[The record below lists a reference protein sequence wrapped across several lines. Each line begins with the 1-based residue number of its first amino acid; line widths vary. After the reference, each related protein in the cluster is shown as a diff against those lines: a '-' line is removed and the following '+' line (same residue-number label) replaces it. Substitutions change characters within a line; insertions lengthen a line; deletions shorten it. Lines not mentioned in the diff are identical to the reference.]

1 MLRLALPLRLA
12 ALLLLAA
19 PRPAAA
25 ADNLACAGTGMD
37 WYINMVGETPC
48 QTYQKLRQICNTNF
62 AVGVM
67 NINTPPDA
75 CTDQVSTCCCNTIA
89 FALSMLCLNCQQNIG
104 NSTGFDAG
112 TGAYQIYLQ
121 TCSNPQDKVLPKDI
135 QTAVCNQKIK
145 INDDIYGN
153 GWADG
158 SWFYIFTRD
167 VIIKDNIVANNNSF
181 THCDS
186 TTIHSSSLSLPP
198 SSLPLS
204 SSHSSTSTTTSSSS
218 PTSDASTAGTTKTK
232 MGGGAAAGIAIGA
245 VILLGAAG

>member
-67 NINTPPDA
+67 DVNTPPDA

-135 QTAVCNQKIK
+135 QTAVCDQKIK

-153 GWADG
+153 GGWAWTRRFCRLPRTADDSASMSPSPPAEG
-158 SWFYIFTRD
+158 RDRARSGVVCVRRALGFYSPAPPPHKPPALLSTSPSPFVLD
-167 VIIKDNIVANNNSF
+167 VLNPQ
-181 THCDS
+181 H
-186 TTIHSSSLSLPP
+186 LPP
-198 SSLPLS
+198 RR
-204 SSHSSTSTTTSSSS
+204 
-218 PTSDASTAGTTKTK
+218 DN
-232 MGGGAAAGIAIGA
+232 
-245 VILLGAAG
+245 